1 MSLMLGLRILAVV
14 LLGWVVAHA
23 ALTVLKSIAGHE
35 RRAPRELVG
44 EALTG
49 LGAFAIG
56 WGLLPG
62 GPSTAEDVLFVGGVL
77 VWVVGGLIQPMN
89 RAPSGG

>member
-23 ALTVLKSIAGHE
+23 ALVVLKSIAGQA
-35 RRAPRELVG
+35 RRSPRDLVG
-44 EALTG
+44 EVLTG
-49 LGAFAIG
+49 LGAFAMG

-62 GPSTAEDVLFVGGVL
+62 RPPAAEDLLFVGGIL
-77 VWVVGGLIQPMN
+77 LWVVGGLIQPMN
-89 RAPSGG
+89 RGTPAV